1 MKYPLILEN
10 VSKSFKDGDSIIHIV
25 KNLSF
30 QAEAGQ
36 FTAVIGPSGS
46 GKSTFLSI
54 AGALLSPDS
63 GNIYINDQNIT
74 HFTDKEKARVRLKD
88 IGYIFQSSNLVPYLT
103 VKEQLKIVLQMSNK
117 KDSQQNKYMEE
128 LLTSVGLLSR
138 INHYPHQLSGG
149 EKQRVA
155 IARAFAND
163 PAIILADE
171 PTASLDP
178 NRSVDIATLIAN
190 QAKEKNKAAV
200 MVTHD
205 EAILPL
211 CDEVYRMEN
220 GKLIKV

>member
-1 MKYPLILEN
+1 MKYPLVLEN
-10 VSKSFKDGDSIIHIV
+10 VSKSFKDGDSTIHIV

-63 GNIYINDQNIT
+63 GNVYINDKNIT
-74 HFTDKEKARVRLKD
+74 QFTDKEKAQVRLKD
-88 IGYIFQSSNLVPYLT
+88 IGYIFQSSNLIPYLT

-178 NRSVDIATLIAN
+178 NRSVDIATLIAK

-220 GKLIKV
+220 GKLVKV

>member
-1 MKYPLILEN
+1 MSYPLVLEN
-10 VSKSFKDGDSIIHIV
+10 VSKSFKDGDSTIHIV

-54 AGALLSPDS
+54 AGALLSPNS
-63 GNIYINDQNIT
+63 GNVYINDKNIT
-74 HFTDKEKARVRLKD
+74 HFTNKERAQVRLKD

-103 VKEQLKIVLQMSNK
+103 AKEQLKIVLQMSNK
-117 KDSQQNKYMEE
+117 KDSQQNKHMEE
-128 LLTSVGLLSR
+128 LLTSVGLLPRS
-138 INHYPHQLSGG
+138 NHYPHQLSGG

-178 NRSVDIATLIAN
+178 NRSVDIATLIAK
-190 QAKEKNKAAV
+190 QAKEKNKATV

-211 CDEVYRMEN
+211 CDKVYRMEN
-220 GKLIKV
+220 GKLVKV

>member
-1 MKYPLILEN
+1 MTYPLVLEN
-10 VSKSFKDGDSIIHIV
+10 ISKSFQDGDSTIDIV
-25 KNLSF
+25 KGLSF
-30 QAEAGQ
+30 QAKAGQ

-63 GNIYINDQNIT
+63 GHIYINNKDIT
-74 HFTDKEKARVRLKD
+74 HFTDKEKAQTRLAD

-103 VKEQLKIVLQMSNK
+103 VKEQLKIVLQMADK
-117 KDSQQNKYMEE
+117 KSSQQNEYMEE
-128 LLTSVGLLSR
+128 LLSSVGLFSR

-178 NRSVDIATLIAN
+178 NRSVDIATLIAK

-211 CDEVYRMEN
+211 CDEIYRMEN
-220 GKLIKV
+220 GKLVKV

>member
-1 MKYPLILEN
+1 MEYPLVLEN
-10 VSKSFKDGDSIIHIV
+10 ISKSFKDGDSTIHIV

-30 QAEAGQ
+30 QAKAGQ

-63 GNIYINDQNIT
+63 GNIYINNKNIT
-74 HFTDKEKARVRLKD
+74 HFTDKEKAQARLTD

-103 VKEQLKIVLQMSNK
+103 VKEQLKIVLQMAEK
-117 KDSQQNKYMEE
+117 KGSDQNEYIEE
-128 LLTSVGLLSR
+128 LLASVGLLSR
-138 INHYPHQLSGG
+138 IKHYPHQLSGG

-178 NRSVDIATLIAN
+178 SRSVDIATLIAR
-190 QAKEKNKAAV
+190 QAKETNKAAI

-205 EAILPL
+205 EAVLPL
-211 CDEVYRMEN
+211 CDEVYRMEA
-220 GKLIKV
+220 GQLVKV